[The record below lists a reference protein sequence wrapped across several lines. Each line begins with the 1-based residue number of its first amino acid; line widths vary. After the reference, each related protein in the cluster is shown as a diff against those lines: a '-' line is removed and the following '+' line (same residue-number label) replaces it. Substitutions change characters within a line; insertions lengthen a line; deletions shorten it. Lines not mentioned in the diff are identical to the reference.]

1 MLSNIG
7 KFELTEIRYNTF
19 KGSRNLYNRYIYF
32 NEYLFLLEK
41 R

>member
-7 KFELTEIRYNTF
+7 KLDLTEIRYNAF
-19 KGSRNLYNRYIYF
+19 KGSRNLYNRSIYV